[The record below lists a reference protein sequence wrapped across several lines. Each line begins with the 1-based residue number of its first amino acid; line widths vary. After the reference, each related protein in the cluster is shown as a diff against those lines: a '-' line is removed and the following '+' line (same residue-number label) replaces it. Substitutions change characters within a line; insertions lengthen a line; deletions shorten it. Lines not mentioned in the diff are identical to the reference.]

1 MKNVVV
7 IYRGIPGSGKS
18 TAAFN
23 RAYANAQEGGTS
35 CIVSADNYFTKSGRY
50 IFDPTKLKQAHEE
63 CFNHFLDALIRKTGT
78 VIVDNT
84 NTQLWEFMTYL
95 KVAVA
100 ANYDF
105 EVIEFKPEDS
115 TEIQQWA
122 ERCIHRVPYDKV
134 KQMNSR
140 FEKFNEEEF
149 RKSLLRSV
157 NNELL

>member
-18 TAAFN
+18 MAAFN
-23 RAYANAQEGGTS
+23 RAYANAQEGSTS
-35 CIVSADNYFTKSGRY
+35 CIVSADNYFMKSGRY
-50 IFDPTKLKQAHEE
+50 VFDPTKLKQAHEE
-63 CFNHFLDALIRKTGT
+63 CFNRFLDALIKRIGT

-95 KVAVA
+95 KVAIA

-115 TEIQQWA
+115 SDMQRWA

-140 FEKFNEEEF
+140 FETFNEEEF
-149 RKSLLRSV
+149 RKSIFGSV
-157 NNELL
+157 SNELL